1 MKLENGQKVSY
12 EINEKKYPGIIKKT
26 NIEYMPYEIEFLE
39 KPIIDDLVVES
50 LLIHKK
56 KNRKIIGINIFKNE

>member
-39 KPIIDDLVVES
+39 KPIIDDLIVES

-56 KNRKIIGINIFKNE
+56 NLGKIIGINIFKNE